1 MSRPRA
7 RHVAYLLA
15 TAVIA
20 LVSFAGY
27 LAASKTLYG
36 FGFPLDDA
44 WIHQT
49 YARNLA
55 CCGEWAFVPGDPSG
69 GSTAPLWSLGLSLGH
84 ALGLGPLPSGYG
96 LGMAAW
102 LALAWCCAGWFALRN
117 PGVARWPWVI
127 GALVLV
133 EWHLAWS
140 AVSGM
145 ETLLFA
151 LLVVAVFVLLDARAS
166 WLAVGALVGLTVWV
180 RPDALTL
187 LLPVALHLGLRR
199 EDQGERGWRGAAWFV
214 VGLALLIVPYFG
226 FNAALAGSIFP
237 STLAAKTAEYASLRN
252 APFLQRLL
260 QQMALPLVGLL
271 AVLLPGMLVAAWR
284 AGRGAQWTRL
294 APLAWAAA
302 YLAAFAL
309 RLPVVYQHGRYAM
322 PTIPVLLVLGMEGMS
337 VWAQIQSPVP
347 ARRILSR
354 VWSLTLPA
362 VALIFWVLGARA
374 YAQDVAII
382 ETEMVAAARWIQG
395 NTPTSARI
403 AAHDVGALGYFGNRQ
418 ILDMAG
424 LTSEEA
430 IPILRDEAA
439 LYDWL
444 EKQGADYLMTFP
456 SWYPWL
462 TTQANIVFQTDGS
475 YAPAAGG
482 ENMAIYSWGAR

>member
-1 MSRPRA
+1 MQGTWRTCSPPPSSLWSPSPAIWQRA
-7 RHVAYLLA
+7 RV
-15 TAVIA
+15 
-20 LVSFAGY
+20 
-27 LAASKTLYG
+27 LYG

-69 GSTAPLWSLGLSLGH
+69 GSTAPLWSLALSLGH

-102 LALAWCCAGWFALRN
+102 LALAWCCARWFALRN
-117 PGVARWPWVI
+117 PGVARWPWIV

-199 EDQGERGWRGAAWFV
+199 GEQGERGWRGAAWFV

-237 STLAAKTAEYASLRN
+237 STLAAKTAEYASLRD
-252 APFLQRLL
+252 APFLLRLL

-284 AGRGAQWTRL
+284 AGPRRAVDPSCALGL
-294 APLAWAAA
+294 GGGLPGGVCLAAA
-302 YLAAFAL
+302 CGL
-309 RLPVVYQHGRYAM
+309 
-322 PTIPVLLVLGMEGMS
+322 
-337 VWAQIQSPVP
+337 P
-347 ARRILSR
+347 AR
-354 VWSLTLPA
+354 
-362 VALIFWVLGARA
+362 ALCHANHSGLAGAGNGRDVRLGARFGRPCLLGESSPGCGCSPCRRSRWSSGSLA
-374 YAQDVAII
+374 REPTPRMWLSSKRRWWRRQGGLR
-382 ETEMVAAARWIQG
+382 ETRRRRRASRLTTWVR
-395 NTPTSARI
+395 SA
-403 AAHDVGALGYFGNRQ
+403 
-418 ILDMAG
+418 
-424 LTSEEA
+424 TSEIA
-430 IPILRDEAA
+430 RFWIWRD
-439 LYDWL
+439 
-444 EKQGADYLMTFP
+444 
-456 SWYPWL
+456 
-462 TTQANIVFQTDGS
+462 
-475 YAPAAGG
+475 
-482 ENMAIYSWGAR
+482 